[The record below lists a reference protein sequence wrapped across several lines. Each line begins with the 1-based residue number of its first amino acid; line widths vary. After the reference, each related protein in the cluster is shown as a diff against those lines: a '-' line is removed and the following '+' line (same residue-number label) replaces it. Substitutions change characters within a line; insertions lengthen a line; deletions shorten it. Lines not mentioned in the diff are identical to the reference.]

1 MVHLCIGARNGKI
14 TNFWR
19 KTEKLSPISTTIL
32 PDSKLFCFFW
42 RCYGYVWPPQGATTI
57 ARLLGFLYLCELFAD
72 MEKKI
77 TVYCGSSDTLP
88 AEYGEAAAW
97 LGREIA
103 AAGAT
108 LVTGAGRSGLMGAVE
123 NGAIEAGGRVVG
135 VIPRF
140 MHERGWHHTGLDELV
155 ITEDM
160 HSRKELMAKSLA
172 CIALPGGIGTLEE
185 LCEIITWKQLGL
197 FLGNVVIL
205 NIKDYYSPLL
215 SMLGKAVRE
224 GFMRADH
231 LNTFSVADNPR
242 QAVELALASSADTDF
257 SPKFV

>member
-1 MVHLCIGARNGKI
+1 M
-14 TNFWR
+14 
-19 KTEKLSPISTTIL
+19 
-32 PDSKLFCFFW
+32 
-42 RCYGYVWPPQGATTI
+42 I
-57 ARLLGFLYLCELFAD
+57 ARVKGILYLCALLAD

-88 AEYGEAAAW
+88 AEYVGAAAL

-108 LVTGAGRSGLMGAVE
+108 LVTGAGRTGLMGAVE
-123 NGAIEAGGRVVG
+123 NGAMAAGGRVVG

-160 HSRKELMAKSLA
+160 HSRKELMAKSDA
-172 CIALPGGIGTLEE
+172 CIALPGGIGTFEE

-197 FLGNVVIL
+197 FHGNVVIL
-205 NIKDYYSPLL
+205 NVNNYYEPLL
-215 SMLGKAVRE
+215 SMFARAVAD
-224 GFMRADH
+224 GFMRPDH
-231 LNTFSVADNPR
+231 LNTFSVAGNPR
-242 QAVELALASSADTDF
+242 QAVEMALLLSADTDF